1 MQVLN
6 TRTLQDGYIEEG
18 YCPREPCA
26 RLPSTYI
33 NHYCANGGV
42 VCPQFGGKAAEA
54 DKRALE
60 VLQEAYGPDY
70 KVLTRLPPPVGPSI
84 HINFLDCP
92 EIGLPCTESPE
103 QQMETVSKASILCLS
118 TRP

>member
-1 MQVLN
+1 MDMHCKADRLLPRQVQVLMSF
-6 TRTLQDGYIEEG
+6 LGMQEGYIEQG

-70 KVLTRLPPPVGPSI
+70 KVCPSSEVMRHEFLKLVLQRL
-84 HINFLDCP
+84 C
-92 EIGLPCTESPE
+92 GLSVL
-103 QQMETVSKASILCLS
+103 QRNLS
-118 TRP
+118 VL